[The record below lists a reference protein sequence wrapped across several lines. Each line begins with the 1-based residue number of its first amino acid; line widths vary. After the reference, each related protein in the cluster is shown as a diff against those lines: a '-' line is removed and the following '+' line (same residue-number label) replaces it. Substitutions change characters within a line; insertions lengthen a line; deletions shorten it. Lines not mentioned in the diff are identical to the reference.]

1 MSKKYDSES
10 LGLASLTNIRGN
22 LNRVFGKGTWKG
34 WELETISDEL
44 GVVFDELG
52 RDKIQ
57 ILQIL
62 ELNPNMFFEDMS
74 FFLHATIVIN
84 NQVADFEYLPMPT
97 SLELAYTLVEIKK
110 LMGPDYIFPTPDSD
124 IVDAVA
130 YLLIEDGYS
139 KPIPPFEFV
148 PENRLHEGQTPSD
161 IEAKKKALSIY
172 AHYMDSL

>member
-1 MSKKYDSES
+1 MPNKYDSES
-10 LGLASLTNIRGN
+10 LSLGSLTHIREN
-22 LNRVFGKGTWKG
+22 LNRVFGKGAWKG

-44 GVVFDELG
+44 GVGFNELA
-52 RDKIQ
+52 RDKIH

-74 FFLHATIVIN
+74 FFLHATTVIN
-84 NQVADFEYLPMPT
+84 NQVAD
-97 SLELAYTLVEIKK
+97 ALVEVKR
-110 LMGPDYIFPTPDSD
+110 LLGPDYIFPNPASD
-124 IVDAVA
+124 IVDTVA

-161 IEAKKKALSIY
+161 VEAKRKALNIY